1 MSAID
6 GVDCHSRARAAE
18 ADAVPVAMV
27 LVCHGRL
34 PRSWG
39 SCATPCVQVRDRA
52 TTPRADAESACV
64 PRRTVEH
71 TADAAIDKLVVK
83 H

>member
-1 MSAID
+1 MSATD

-18 ADAVPVAMV
+18 VDAVAVAMV
-27 LVCHGRL
+27 LVWCDHGRL
-34 PRSWG
+34 LRSWG

-52 TTPRADAESACV
+52 TAPRADAESACV

-71 TADAAIDKLVVK
+71 TADAVIDS
-83 H
+83 